1 MKENWFKSKWSMYI
15 LEHQLNLQDYNFII
29 TIYQGL
35 QTVIFEDQRNQF
47 TKLRL
52 ISKMRDVA
60 FLMRN

>member
-1 MKENWFKSKWSMYI
+1 MTILSKRYNY
-15 LEHQLNLQDYNFII
+15 LNCQII
-29 TIYQGL
+29 QRS

>member
-1 MKENWFKSKWSMYI
+1 MYI

-60 FLMRN
+60 FLMKN

>member
-1 MKENWFKSKWSMYI
+1 MTILSKR
-15 LEHQLNLQDYNFII
+15 YNYSNCQIDFICCRNAL
-29 TIYQGL
+29 YQGS

-52 ISKMRDVA
+52 ISKMRDAA